1 MNVNFF
7 TKGGFCV
14 KLLPASLLSSLLVFA
29 LVGCT
34 TQSIPGSVSATA
46 SALDTTIKSD
56 DSTVIQIKLDRV
68 KDEIKAEDGH
78 VLVSYAYDRPTV
90 TISGNSAAQSA
101 IQTSL
106 NALVDKDLTYVKE
119 DLYTIAQGDY
129 QALGKDATPCTSELN
144 FTVTRSDD
152 TVISLVADEIQDAG
166 GAHGSD
172 WRSGWNC
179 DTETGQLLTFPDLG
193 NGFREKAM
201 ELVSEQAALQA
212 DFLFDGY
219 QENLSHVVLD
229 GTENAQNLYG
239 FDATIAPT
247 FYMTDKSIV
256 FLSREYELQPY
267 SMGVL
272 EFPTAYSDYGSIL
285 KEHYLPKGYVG
296 KKSSQDSADPAASS
310 DADDGTPEISAS
322 AKANGLTLTKAGTFQ
337 GKGWMLTIPAN
348 WDKQIYVTSTANS
361 VTFYEKGCYD
371 TMGGGRLFS
380 IQSYQDN
387 TYQQLPDY
395 ELLSIDRNTSYVVV
409 YPTDVQF
416 AGADQKSAQRYS
428 AFSGQIEKVLKTFS
442 LSS

>member
-1 MNVNFF
+1 M
-7 TKGGFCV
+7 
-14 KLLPASLLSSLLVFA
+14 KLLPASLLSSLLIFA

-46 SALDTTIKSD
+46 SALDTTIKSA

-144 FTVTRSDD
+144 LTVTRSDD

-172 WRSGWNC
+172 WRSGWNY
-179 DTETGQLLTFPDLG
+179 DTETGQLLT
-193 NGFREKAM
+193 
-201 ELVSEQAALQA
+201 
-212 DFLFDGY
+212 
-219 QENLSHVVLD
+219 
-229 GTENAQNLYG
+229 
-239 FDATIAPT
+239 
-247 FYMTDKSIV
+247 

-416 AGADQKSAQRYS
+416 DGADQKSAQRYS